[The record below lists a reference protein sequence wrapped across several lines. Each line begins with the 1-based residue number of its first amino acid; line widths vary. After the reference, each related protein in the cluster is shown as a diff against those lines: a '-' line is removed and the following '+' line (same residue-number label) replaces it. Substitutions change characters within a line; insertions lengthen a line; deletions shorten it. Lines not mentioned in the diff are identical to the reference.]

1 MRKRNSIISVTKV
14 FFFGLAISLLA
25 FSGCKN
31 KTGNIAAS
39 AIDSTREMYTCPM
52 HPQKIENHPGDCPI
66 CGMAL
71 VKKENASRELT
82 QIDLGTLLKPA
93 NNIVVS
99 SVPVTTVQLSQQQL
113 KVEALGSIEYD
124 TRFIKIISARISGR
138 IEKLYIKYRYQHVN
152 AGDKIMDIYSPELL
166 TAQQNLLFL
175 IKSDPAN
182 TTIINAAKQRL
193 LLLGMSSGQLQEVVS
208 NGKPIY
214 AVSVYSNYT
223 GHVHEAGSMNNLS
236 EEMNTPGITQGLS
249 IREGMY
255 VERSQPIF
263 QVNNMEN
270 SWVTLNLFAG
280 DNSLIK
286 AGTPVTIIPET
297 APDKKFQSKINFIEP
312 FYRNNSKTLTARIYF
327 NNSKLM
333 IPIGS
338 QVKATIY
345 INTGFNN
352 WLPQE
357 AVLSLG
363 INKVVL
369 LKEGNAFKVH
379 TISTGIT
386 ANDLIQVTDG
396 LTNGDSVA
404 ANAQFLMDSES
415 FLKVK

>member
-31 KTGNIAAS
+31 KTGNIATS

-52 HPQKIENHPGDCPI
+52 HPQIIENHPGDCSI

-175 IKSDPAN
+175 IKNDPAN
-182 TTIINAAKQRL
+182 TMIINTAKQRL
-193 LLLGMSSGQLQEVVS
+193 LLLGMSSGQLHQVIS
-208 NGKPIY
+208 NGKAIY

-223 GHVHEAGSMNNLS
+223 GHVHEAGSMNNSS
-236 EEMNTPGITQGLS
+236 EEMNMPGMTQGLS

-255 VERSQPIF
+255 VEKGQPVF

-270 SWVTLNLFAG
+270 SWVTLQLFAG

-286 AGTPVTIIPET
+286 TGTPVTIIPET

-333 IPIGS
+333 IPVGS

-379 TISTGIT
+379 AISTGIT